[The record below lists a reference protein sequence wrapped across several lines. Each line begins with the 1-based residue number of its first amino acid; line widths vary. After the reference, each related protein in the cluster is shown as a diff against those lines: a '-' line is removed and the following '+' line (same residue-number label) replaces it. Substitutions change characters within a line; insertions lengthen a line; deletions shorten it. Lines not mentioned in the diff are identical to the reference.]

1 MLENDR
7 VEVLELEIRPDSQ
20 LIGKPFRERPL
31 EGAIV
36 GAIVRGDRVIFPR
49 GDDALQAGDSAIIL
63 AEAQRVAALEQAL

>member
-20 LIGKPFRERPL
+20 LIGRPFRERPL

-49 GDDALQAGDSAIIL
+49 GNDALQAGDSAIIL
-63 AEAQRVAALEQAL
+63 AEAHRVAALEQTL

>member
-7 VEVLELEIRPDSQ
+7 VEVLELEIRPESRV
-20 LIGKPFRERPL
+20 IGRPFRERPL

-49 GDDALQAGDSAIIL
+49 GDDALQAGDAAIIL
-63 AEAQRVAALEQAL
+63 AEAQRVAALEQEL